1 MTEERYDIAVVGAGI
16 HGAGV
21 AQAAAGY
28 RTLVIEKSAPGA
40 GTSSRSSK
48 LIHGGLRYLES
59 GQLRLVRE
67 SLRERE
73 ILLRIAP
80 GLVRRVPFLI
90 PVYQNSTRPP
100 WKIRLGL
107 SVYALLGGGKRGT
120 RFRSLGRNAW
130 NALDGL
136 MTDGLRAVFEYWDA
150 QTDDAALTRAVLS
163 SARAYGAKVN
173 YPALF
178 EDAVRQG
185 DAYRIRYRAQGQV
198 RTCVATVLI
207 NAGGPW
213 VNEIQE
219 RAQAP
224 SLAID
229 LVQGTHIHLDR
240 PVTDRVFYVESPR
253 DRRPVFVMPW
263 RGATLVGTTETVF
276 RSDPESVRPLPEEIE
291 YLEET
296 LRHYFPR
303 YPGKRMEAM
312 AGLRVLPKQAASPQG
327 RSRETVL
334 LCDDPAR
341 PHLVAIYGGKLTAYR
356 ATAAKVLRI
365 LGPSL
370 PPVAKRVRT
379 DHIDLSASAID

>member
-1 MTEERYDIAVVGAGI
+1 MTEDRYDIAVVGAGI

-59 GQLRLVRE
+59 GQVRLVRE

-80 GLVRRVPFLI
+80 SLVRRVPFLI
-90 PVYQNSTRPP
+90 PVYQDSVRPA

-120 RFRSLGRNAW
+120 RFRSLVRNAW
-130 NALDGL
+130 DTLGGL
-136 MTDGLRAVFEYWDA
+136 RMAGLRAVFEYWDA
-150 QTDDAALTRAVLS
+150 QTDDAGLTRAVLG
-163 SARAYGAKVN
+163 SAKAYGAEVI

-178 EDAVRQG
+178 EGAVRDG
-185 DAYRIRYRAQGQV
+185 DAYRIRYRARGQV

-229 LVQGTHIHLDR
+229 LVQGTHIHFDR
-240 PVTDRVFYVESPR
+240 PLIDRVFYVESPR

-263 RGATLVGTTETVF
+263 RDATLVGTTESLF
-276 RSDPESVRPLPEEIE
+276 RSDPESVRPLPQEIE

-296 LRHYFPR
+296 VRHYFPR
-303 YPGKRMEAM
+303 YPGKRMTAM
-312 AGLRVLPKQAASPQG
+312 AGLRVLPKQDASLQG

-365 LGPSL
+365 LAPSL
-370 PPVAKRVRT
+370 PPLARLIRT
-379 DHIDLSASAID
+379 DAIELSASAIG